1 MPGAVRIGDP
11 NSAGGI
17 AKGAG
22 APSVNINGRSACTPG
37 TSVTAHPCC
46 GLPGC
51 AKHCRATTTGGSRSV
66 FVEGKPLI
74 YVGCSDSCGHAR
86 ALGSN
91 DVIVGI

>member
-17 AKGAG
+17 AVGAG
-22 APSVNINGRSACTPG
+22 APSVKINGRSACTPG
-37 TSVTAHPCC
+37 TSVTPHPCC
-46 GLPGC
+46 PLPGC
-51 AKHCRATTTGGSRSV
+51 KKHCAARTTLGSRSV

-74 YVGCSDSCGHAR
+74 YVGSPDSCGHAR

-91 DVIVGI
+91 DVFVGT